1 MADRTGLEG
10 METLLPPS
18 ARRTFLK
25 QLGLTGAAVFLPSI
39 LIEACGS
46 DNVTNPKSG
55 NYTLD
60 FSTDTGIL
68 NYAYALE
75 QLESAF
81 YAQVIATPY
90 GSMPANEM
98 SILGDVKQH
107 EALHRDFFKAAI
119 GTAAIGALSFNFS
132 SIDFTSRTSVLTT
145 AAALEDTGVAAY
157 NGAGAHIVNP
167 TYLLLAGKIVSVEA
181 RHASAIRD
189 LLNHEAAS
197 NGFAGDDVVNPSTGL
212 DQALPP
218 SQVLP
223 IASTYITTTITVKN
237 GF

>member
-1 MADRTGLEG
+1 MEG
-10 METLLPPS
+10 LLPPS

-25 QLGLTGAAVFLPSI
+25 QLGLTGAAVFIPSI
-39 LIEACGS
+39 VMDACSS
-46 DNVTNPKSG
+46 DNATGPKNG

-60 FSTDTGIL
+60 FSSDIGIL

-75 QLESAF
+75 QLEAAF
-81 YAQVIATPY
+81 YAQVVATPY
-90 GSMPANEM
+90 GGMPQNEM
-98 SILGDVKQH
+98 NILGDVKQH

-119 GTAAIGALSFNFS
+119 GTSAIGTLAFNFG

-145 AAALEDTGVAAY
+145 AKALEDTGVAAY
-157 NGAGAHIVNP
+157 NGAGAHIVSP

-197 NGFAGDDVVNPSTGL
+197 NGFAGDDVVNPTTGL
-212 DQALPP
+212 DQELPP
-218 SQVLP
+218 SMVLP
-223 IASTYITTTITVKN
+223 IASMFITTTITVKN